1 MRTRR
6 FLKSL
11 FALSLVAPVLWAN
24 AQTYPA
30 RPLTIVVPFPAG
42 GALDTVARVIAEQ
55 MRADLGQPV
64 VVDNRAGAG
73 GTIGSAL
80 VARAAPDGY
89 TILLGSVATHAIA
102 AGLYAKLAYDPIDD
116 FAPITQLTSSPLVL
130 TTSPQSKAKNV
141 AELIAEAKAQ
151 PGRLNYA
158 STGNGTAL
166 HIAGEVFRKATGVD
180 VVHVPY
186 GGGAQATSAMLAGEV
201 SYVLGNPQLVVSL
214 IQSGRLRGLAVTG
227 PARLAALP
235 DLPTLKEAGI
245 PGVDITTWFGLWAPK
260 GTPAAVVERL
270 NASARKALAAL
281 DALADAL
288 SVNCAVVASDSRM
301 RAAMTLRML
310 RMGVAEN
317 GPGNAP
323 AGPAPRR
330 DRSPKSGIAD
340 GKVLGAVVEAPGAG
354 APGRHASTR
363 TARLVEDLHPVPTIG
378 QGPGAGEPR
387 DPCADH
393 GNTEPRRV
401 AVRHRFDIRVCGLHA
416 VANRDRGAALPV
428 SAAPGVTAPSRG
440 DYRAR
445 RGPVRSPDD
454 VRDGVV

>member
-186 GGGAQATSAMLAGEV
+186 GAARR
-201 SYVLGNPQLVVSL
+201 P
-214 IQSGRLRGLAVTG
+214 RRPCW
-227 PARLAALP
+227 PAR
-235 DLPTLKEAGI
+235 
-245 PGVDITTWFGLWAPK
+245 
-260 GTPAAVVERL
+260 
-270 NASARKALAAL
+270 
-281 DALADAL
+281 
-288 SVNCAVVASDSRM
+288 
-301 RAAMTLRML
+301 
-310 RMGVAEN
+310 
-317 GPGNAP
+317 
-323 AGPAPRR
+323 
-330 DRSPKSGIAD
+330 
-340 GKVLGAVVEAPGAG
+340 
-354 APGRHASTR
+354 
-363 TARLVEDLHPVPTIG
+363 
-378 QGPGAGEPR
+378 
-387 DPCADH
+387 
-393 GNTEPRRV
+393 
-401 AVRHRFDIRVCGLHA
+401 
-416 VANRDRGAALPV
+416 
-428 SAAPGVTAPSRG
+428 
-440 DYRAR
+440 
-445 RGPVRSPDD
+445 
-454 VRDGVV
+454 

>member
-1 MRTRR
+1 MRARR

-180 VVHVPY
+180 VLHVPY

-270 NASARKALAAL
+270 NASARKALAAPEVARQL
-281 DALADAL
+281 QAQGDAPVGSSVADFSAH
-288 SVNCAVVASDSRM
+288 V
-301 RAAMTLRML
+301 RAEHKYWV
-310 RMGVAEN
+310 G
-317 GPGNAP
+317 
-323 AGPAPRR
+323 
-330 DRSPKSGIAD
+330 
-340 GKVLGAVVEAPGAG
+340 
-354 APGRHASTR
+354 
-363 TARLVEDLHPVPTIG
+363 
-378 QGPGAGEPR
+378 
-387 DPCADH
+387 
-393 GNTEPRRV
+393 
-401 AVRHRFDIRVCGLHA
+401 F
-416 VANRDRGAALPV
+416 
-428 SAAPGVTAPSRG
+428 
-440 DYRAR
+440 
-445 RGPVRSPDD
+445 VRSAGIKVD
-454 VRDGVV
+454 